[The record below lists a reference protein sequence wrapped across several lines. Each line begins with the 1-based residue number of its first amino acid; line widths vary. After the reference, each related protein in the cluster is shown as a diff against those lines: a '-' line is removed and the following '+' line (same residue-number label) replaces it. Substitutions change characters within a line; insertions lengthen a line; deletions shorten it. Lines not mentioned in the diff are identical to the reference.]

1 MTVGARRDFNLTSEV
16 SDFRPLNH
24 NELDRLSSDELIA
37 YLRAADAARDQASA
51 ERALG
56 VLVFRHMEDVKR
68 RCSIKVPRPD
78 VEDVAME
85 AITSAIRSAFDERS
99 YGQFRSWLNTIV
111 DRRIADYHRRKES
124 RPTETAYPEE
134 HSDAEE
140 IWGESG
146 AVEDETGR
154 VDVQSVIDSALA
166 SLNEVHRRVIEL
178 FIFEDLSAQETA
190 DAVNEELDGHQ
201 DLGTPM
207 TVDNVSQ
214 IARRYRETV
223 RKMLEEAQD

>member
-1 MTVGARRDFNLTSEV
+1 MAGRLDFNLTSDV
-16 SDFRPLNH
+16 SDFQPLNH
-24 NELDRLSSDELIA
+24 NDLDRLSSDELVA
-37 YLRAADAARDQASA
+37 YLREADAARDQASA

-56 VLVFRHMEDVKR
+56 VLVFRHMDDVKR
-68 RCSIKVPRPD
+68 RCSIKIPRAD

-111 DRRIADYHRRKES
+111 DRRIADYHRRKEA
-124 RPTETAYPEE
+124 RPSETAYPDE

-154 VDVQSVIDSALA
+154 VDAQSVIDAALDA
-166 SLNEVHRRVIEL
+166 LNPVHRRVIEL
-178 FIFEDLSAQETA
+178 FIFEDLSAQESA
-190 DAVNEELDGHQ
+190 DGVNEQMDGHA

-214 IARRYRETV
+214 ISRRYRETV
-223 RKMLEEAQD
+223 RKMLEDAQD